1 MMRRRQYNIYFKLK
15 NKCKICYIYS
25 FFYTFNLISVTTIE
39 YSAFRNNQ
47 LKSVTISNSVRIIYW
62 GSFRINNITEV
73 TIPDTV
79 EILSCAAFDS
89 DTIIH
94 KSDSLVCNDSCE
106 YTSCA

>member
-1 MMRRRQYNIYFKLK
+1 MMVKNNIYFKLK
-15 NKCKICYIYS
+15 NKCKLCYIYS
-25 FFYTFNLISVTTIE
+25 FFYTFNLINVTTIE
-39 YSAFRNNQ
+39 YSAFRDSQ
-47 LKSVTISNSVRIIYW
+47 LTSVTIPDSVRIIY
-62 GSFRINNITEV
+62 GYSFRNNNITEV

-79 EILSCAAFDS
+79 EILACNAFDE